1 MPTQVK
7 CADFGIRIGTL
18 PGGPLGKISDVPGVT
33 VGHCTVD
40 TDAHKTGV
48 TVVLPCADNPFINK
62 LPAAAYVLNGFG
74 KTAGLVQ
81 IDELGTLETPIA
93 LTNTLNVGLVHDAMV
108 EYMLRRCAGDGIS
121 LRSVNPVVA
130 ECNDGG
136 LNDIAHR
143 AVRAEH
149 VFAAIDAAAADFALG
164 DVGAGKGMVCHD
176 LKGGIGSASR
186 VLELDGA
193 RYTLGV
199 LVLAN
204 HGCLRDLRIGGRAV
218 GNEIAAA
225 LAGRTAAG
233 QPGAAE
239 QSDAVRQSGVE
250 GEFGAV
256 EQPDVAGE
264 SGAAGAPLQTESSE
278 GRLYAESSDEQPSAE
293 PSADLGSC
301 IVILATDLPLS
312 SRQLGRV
319 LRRAP
324 VGLARL
330 GSYIGHGSGEVFLGF
345 STANRVPHESER
357 AVLTGSFLHE
367 GKMDAAFRA
376 AAEATEEAVLSAMLC
391 ADTVTGFDGSTK
403 YTLRE
408 FAN

>member
-1 MPTQVK
+1 MPAQVK

-33 VGHCTVD
+33 VGHCTID

-48 TVVLPCADNPFINK
+48 TVVLPCPDNPFINK
-62 LPAAAYVLNGFG
+62 LPAASYVLNGFG

-81 IDELGTLETPIA
+81 IDELGTLETPIV

-108 EYMLRRCAGDGIS
+108 EYMLRRCAGDGVS

-136 LNDIAHR
+136 LNDIARR

-164 DVGAGKGMVCHD
+164 DAGAGKGMVCHD

-204 HGCLRDLRIGGRAV
+204 HGCLRDLCIGGRAV
-218 GNEIAAA
+218 GDKIAAGIA
-225 LAGRTAAG
+225 KRTAAGRPEEAERSAAMG

-239 QSDAVRQSGVE
+239 RFE
-250 GEFGAV
+250 
-256 EQPDVAGE
+256 
-264 SGAAGAPLQTESSE
+264 AAGQPGEA
-278 GRLYAESSDEQPSAE
+278 GRSGGFPSAE
-293 PSADLGSC
+293 PAADLGSC
-301 IVILATDLPLS
+301 IVVLATDLPLS

-319 LRRAP
+319 LRRAS

-345 STANRVPHESER
+345 STANRVPHESGR
-357 AVLTGSFLHE
+357 AVLTGTYLHE
-367 GKMDAAFRA
+367 GKIDAAFRA

-391 ADTVTGFDGSTK
+391 ADAVTGFDGSTK
-403 YTLRE
+403 YSLRE
-408 FAN
+408 FAKLFCET